1 MLKVGSPVP
10 RGTFRARL
18 EEVEPN
24 MYRAVYAGESNPEDA
39 AAAQVWPDA
48 HVGDSPEA
56 VKAFVEKLAR
66 ELGYDHV
73 VWEERPS

>member
-1 MLKVGSPVP
+1 MLKTRSPAS

-18 EEVEPN
+18 ERVEPN
-24 MYRAVYAGESNPEDA
+24 LFRAVYAGESNPEDA
-39 AAAQVWPDA
+39 APAQVWPDA

-56 VKAFVEKLAR
+56 VKAFVEKFAL

-73 VWEERPS
+73 AWEEWPR

>member
-1 MLKVGSPVP
+1 
-10 RGTFRARL
+10 
-18 EEVEPN
+18 